1 MSLDYPKNIVEAG
14 NETEI
19 TVTVSQGTWMEAEV
33 VTFSRSKVRKK
44 FNISGES
51 LDLTLNS
58 HFQKRAFVVALFYTS
73 MRSTQF
79 HVNEQGS

>member
-33 VTFSRSKVRKK
+33 TFPRSKQGRKK

-58 HFQKRAFVVALFYTS
+58 IFKSAHAL
-73 MRSTQF
+73 
-79 HVNEQGS
+79 

>member
-33 VTFSRSKVRKK
+33 TTPRSKEVRKK

-58 HFQKRAFVVALFYTS
+58 IFKSAHAL
-73 MRSTQF
+73 
-79 HVNEQGS
+79 

>member
-1 MSLDYPKNIVEAG
+1 MSLDYPKNMVEAG

-19 TVTVSQGTWMEAEV
+19 TVTVSQGTWMKAEV
-33 VTFSRSKVRKK
+33 VTFPRSKVRK

-51 LDLTLNS
+51 LDLALNS
-58 HFQKRAFVVALFYTS
+58 HFQKHVCVVALFYTS

>member
-19 TVTVSQGTWMEAEV
+19 TVTVSQGTWMKVEV
-33 VTFSRSKVRKK
+33 VTFPRSKVRK

-58 HFQKRAFVVALFYTS
+58 HFKSAHAL
-73 MRSTQF
+73 
-79 HVNEQGS
+79 

>member
-33 VTFSRSKVRKK
+33 TIPRSKEVRKK

-58 HFQKRAFVVALFYTS
+58 IFKSAHAL
-73 MRSTQF
+73 
-79 HVNEQGS
+79 

>member
-1 MSLDYPKNIVEAG
+1 MSLDYPKNIVEVG

-19 TVTVSQGTWMEAEV
+19 TVTVSQGTWMKAEV
-33 VTFSRSKVRKK
+33 VTFPRSKVRK

-51 LDLTLNS
+51 LDLALNS
-58 HFQKRAFVVALFYTS
+58 HFQKRACVVALFYTS